1 MVDRAGIVRKY
12 PVDGPQ
18 IKKII
23 DGCKKQDCSKN
34 DKLQACPGRLFV
46 GTNYIDEI
54 LYIRP

>member
-34 DKLQACPGRLFV
+34 DKLQACSRETICG
-46 GTNYIDEI
+46 DK
-54 LYIRP
+54 LYR